1 MNTIIAADRTF
12 LDKAQESLDGAV
24 SEFVNG
30 RYNNCANRC
39 YYATFQAA
47 IYALEHAGIQP
58 SGRSRE
64 WGHDFVQAQFAG
76 QLINRR
82 RIYGANLRN
91 TLEQN
96 YRLRATAD
104 YGRDSITEIRAARAV
119 KRTEEF
125 VAVIRQQ
132 GG

>member
-1 MNTIIAADRTF
+1 MNTRLEADRTF
-12 LDKAQESLDGAV
+12 LDKAQECLDGAI

-39 YYATFQAA
+39 YYASFQAA
-47 IYALEHAGIQP
+47 IYGLERAGIQP
-58 SGRSRE
+58 PGRSGE

-82 RIYGANLRN
+82 KIYGTNLRN

-96 YRLRATAD
+96 YRLRTTAD
-104 YGRDSITEIRAARAV
+104 YGRDSVTEIRAARAV
-119 KRTEEF
+119 KRTEEL
-125 VAVIRQQ
+125 VAAIRQ
-132 GG
+132 